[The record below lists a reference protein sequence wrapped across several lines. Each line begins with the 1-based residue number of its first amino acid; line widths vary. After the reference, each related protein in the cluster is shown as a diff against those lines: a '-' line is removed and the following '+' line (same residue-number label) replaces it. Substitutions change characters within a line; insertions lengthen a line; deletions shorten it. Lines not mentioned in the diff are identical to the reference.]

1 MFPLIFLFSGLSWW
15 CSGRITNILAKYFKC
30 PFNQSPSSFSCSP
43 FSREGQISL
52 KTSHPCTYS
61 NQPSCFLMMSICSGG
76 GMVMVRAMWRR
87 RRRGGVWS
95 THKEPVPH
103 CHCHGSVCSGGGW
116 SWRGRRCIDLLVS
129 SGAEE
134 SKTAAAMAL
143 LDLAPD
149 LAWDSSPPVSVTPL
163 CRPGQCLWSGWSSK
177 LHGLLDLR
185 YPWGNRDSG
194 RYIICIEK
202 MIGELTTTK
211 IKQWKL
217 QYVLT

>member
-1 MFPLIFLFSGLSWW
+1 MSSSTAGILLRRWLYPQGVSFELEQQHLERNLSWSCPIYPQVYWIIQPMFPLIFLFSGLSWW

-103 CHCHGSVCSGGGW
+103 CHYHGSVCSGGGW
-116 SWRGRRCIDLLVS
+116 SWRGRRCIDLIS
-129 SGAEE
+129 SCRAVQR
-134 SKTAAAMAL
+134 KAKQL
-143 LDLAPD
+143 LPWLS
-149 LAWDSSPPVSVTPL
+149 WT
-163 CRPGQCLWSGWSSK
+163 W
-177 LHGLLDLR
+177 LL
-185 YPWGNRDSG
+185 
-194 RYIICIEK
+194 I
-202 MIGELTTTK
+202 
-211 IKQWKL
+211 
-217 QYVLT
+217 